1 LLRAR
6 AIENQVYVVAAN
18 SCGRT
23 GTMEMGGH
31 SMIIGPD
38 GTVVQAA
45 GTEATVIGC
54 LLDNT
59 LLEEQRRTFYP
70 AGDRA
75 WLAADDEKIR
85 KLDNLL
91 PELALIRRQGSRVA
105 FTNGCFD
112 ILHAGHVSYLEQA
125 RRTADCL
132 VVGLNADCSVRAI
145 KGPSRPVN
153 NENDRARVLAA
164 LGCVDYI
171 VLFEEETP
179 IGLITALM
187 PDILVKG
194 ADWAEELIVGAA
206 EVKAAGGRVAR
217 ISFEHDR
224 STTALIDKIRA
235 VE

>member
-1 LLRAR
+1 
-6 AIENQVYVVAAN
+6 
-18 SCGRT
+18 
-23 GTMEMGGH
+23 
-31 SMIIGPD
+31 
-38 GTVVQAA
+38 
-45 GTEATVIGC
+45 
-54 LLDNT
+54 

-70 AGDRA
+70 AGNRA
-75 WLAADDEKIR
+75 WLAADNQKI
-85 KLDNLL
+85 KKMDSLL

-112 ILHAGHVSYLEQA
+112 ILHAGHVSYLEEA

-132 VVGLNADCSVRAI
+132 VVGLNADCSVRAL

-153 NENDRARVLAA
+153 NEDDRARVLAA
-164 LGCVDYI
+164 LGCVDYV

-179 IGLITALM
+179 IRLITALM
-187 PDILVKG
+187 PDVLVKG
-194 ADWAEELIVGAA
+194 ADWPEEQIVGAV

-235 VE
+235 TEPTCPVGGVAITTLEHREKKP